1 MAGSLSNI
9 GLGSNGA
16 LSFDI
21 IEKLRAVDER
31 NQVAPIDRR
40 LDTTS
45 TKLTDL
51 SILTTMV
58 ASFKSATSVLSDEMS
73 YLKRSSSVG
82 GDSVGVSVKSG
93 TFLQDFSIDVGQLA
107 GRDIIESVAFS
118 SQNATFATAADT
130 IGINIDG
137 NDYNIDVN
145 SNTTLTQLKD
155 QIFDKTD
162 GKVTA
167 SILNVGGADP
177 YKLILKS
184 TDTGVSQDITV
195 SSVGGTVADLG
206 LNDLNSAQDASFTY
220 NGISIARASNSFD
233 DLIVGVSI
241 TLKETGVSQ
250 VSITQDRADIT
261 KNLENFVSKY
271 NELMSNLNE
280 ATKFDS
286 DLKVSG
292 IFQGTSEI
300 TGMKSMINRQLLSV
314 DESGRNLADYGVTLN
329 SGGMLELDKS
339 IINSKLSSDSKDVES
354 FFRGVT
360 TVDTTM
366 RAGSSVDAGT
376 IDITAGD
383 LRINGID
390 IIVSL
395 TGTASQNA
403 IDLRD
408 AINSANISGIEVML
422 DSVSNRIILNSDG
435 GGDIGITG
443 DSAKLSSI
451 GFIEGVTKGSSQTTI
466 GFFSTF
472 NDKLGNLISSKNSI
486 LNLFE
491 QSLESRQKSLQVERE
506 TTVQRLDARYNI
518 MATKFMAY
526 DSIIGRLNN
535 QFQSLSMM
543 IEASFADK
551 N

>member
-21 IEKLRAVDER
+21 IEKLRVVDER

-250 VSITQDRADIT
+250 VSITQDRANIT